1 MCFVLVL
8 EQTAIISLHSI
19 NCFVFITEME
29 CVYSAVRT
37 EFLYK
42 TDYVSSLKG

>member
-1 MCFVLVL
+1 MCFEHVS

-19 NCFVFITEME
+19 NWLVLITETE
-29 CVYSAVRT
+29 SVYSAVRT
-37 EFLYK
+37 ESLSK